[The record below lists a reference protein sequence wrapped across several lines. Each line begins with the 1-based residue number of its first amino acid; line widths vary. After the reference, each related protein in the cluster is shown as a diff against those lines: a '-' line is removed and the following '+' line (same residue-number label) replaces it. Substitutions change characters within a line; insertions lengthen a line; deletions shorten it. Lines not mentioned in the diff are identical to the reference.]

1 MMPNRS
7 AMRLLL
13 LSLIALGLL
22 GCGQYRPLYQPH
34 DANGDP
40 IAFKRRARHETRDFY
55 HHWRRPVY
63 VKVSEKKK
71 AAKAA
76 ARAQNER
83 FSLTQ
88 EALVAEV
95 GLPDYVRPPFRS
107 LNHERTVEWLYLQK
121 DILAQFVGGEMVF
134 TGPVTDRERTL
145 IQRGYP
151 DKVVKIREEIGPERV
166 TFVYHNS
173 LATDMEV
180 FSFADDELI
189 TSVE

>member
-1 MMPNRS
+1 MMPYRS
-7 AMRLLL
+7 AIRLLL
-13 LSLIALGLL
+13 LFLIALGLS
-22 GCGQYRPLYQPH
+22 GCGQYRPLYQPY
-34 DANGDP
+34 DENGDP
-40 IAFKRRARHETRDFY
+40 IAFKRRARHMTRDFC

-63 VKVSEKKK
+63 VKVSEKRKV
-71 AAKAA
+71 AKAA
-76 ARAQNER
+76 ARAQNAS

-107 LNHERTVEWLYLQK
+107 LNRERTIEWLYLEK

-134 TGPVTDRERTL
+134 TGPVTDYERTL

-151 DKVVKIREEIGPERV
+151 DKAVQIREEIGPERV
-166 TFVYHNS
+166 TFLYRNT